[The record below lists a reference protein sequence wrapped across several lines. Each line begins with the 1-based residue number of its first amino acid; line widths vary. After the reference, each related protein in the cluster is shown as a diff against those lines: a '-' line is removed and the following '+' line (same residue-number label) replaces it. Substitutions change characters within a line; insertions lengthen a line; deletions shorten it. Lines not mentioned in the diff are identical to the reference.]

1 MMDWS
6 VTWLITETCTIA
18 MKDLVLFSTLVLFNN
33 SMSVGKLPT
42 EWKKSYCH
50 PIAKCDLA
58 SEPSNYR
65 PISLTSVT
73 RKIMERVIVQHLLRY
88 LYQNGLISHQ
98 QHGFLRRRSTTTNLL
113 ESLNDWTLT
122 LDGKD
127 GVTVAYIDFAKAF
140 DSVSHQKLCH
150 KLLGYGISGD
160 MLTWIENFLS
170 ERTQCTRVNGSL
182 SSSRQLL
189 SGVIQGSCLGPILF
203 V

>member
-1 MMDWS
+1 MQNYG
-6 VTWLITETCTIA
+6 TCNCA
-18 MKDLVLFSTLVLFNN
+18 APV
-33 SMSVGKLPT
+33 KLPLP
-42 EWKKSYCH
+42 EW
-50 PIAKCDLA
+50 
-58 SEPSNYR
+58 
-65 PISLTSVT
+65 
-73 RKIMERVIVQHLLRY
+73 
-88 LYQNGLISHQ
+88 LISHQ

-122 LDGKD
+122 LEGKD

-160 MLTWIENFLS
+160 TLTWIENFLS

-182 SSSRQLL
+182 SSCRQLL

-203 V
+203 VLYINDIVKLFDEQCTCKLYADDLKLYTCANFSDSASMLQ